1 MQPIKT
7 SSLNDATIN
16 SLLEKRIM
24 INTHS
29 IFSPIVPHCVFLR
42 GTGSLI
48 LEPFYVFTISLLE
61 MMTYEY

>member
-1 MQPIKT
+1 
-7 SSLNDATIN
+7 
-16 SLLEKRIM
+16 M

-29 IFSPIVPHCVFLR
+29 IFSPIVLCVFLR